1 MFRYV
6 STGRED
12 KEIRRN
18 FMKKLIVAMFIGLL
32 ISGGAIAAEI
42 DTYGRIAESREV
54 VKAFLAE
61 LKGRLVA
68 AIKEG
73 GPTHAIPVCNE
84 QAPLIAANFSAENGW
99 RVARTSLKFRNPGNA
114 PDPWE
119 KKVLES
125 FEARKAAGE
134 DPQEMEYAEVVQQ
147 GDALVFR
154 YMKAIPTVAAPCLM
168 CHGEAIAKSLA
179 AKLDEFYPED
189 QARGYKAG
197 DIRGAF
203 TITQPIK

>member
-1 MFRYV
+1 MRKY
-6 STGRED
+6 
-12 KEIRRN
+12 
-18 FMKKLIVAMFIGLL
+18 IVAVSIGLL

-42 DTYGRIAESREV
+42 DTYGRVTESRAV

-61 LKGRLVA
+61 LKGRLVS

-73 GPTHAIPVCNE
+73 GPIHAIPVCSE

-99 RVARTSLKFRNPGNA
+99 RVARTSLKLRNPGNA

-134 DPQEMEYAEVVQQ
+134 GPQEIEYSEVVQQ
-147 GDALVFR
+147 GDVFVFR

-168 CHGEAIAKSLA
+168 CHGESIDKPLA